1 MSVNSRLPLAAT
13 IHATEYGRNRGIHND
28 IQRRIHSLEERL
40 VNSADVIICCSSYMV
55 EEITRL
61 FGVTRKKLFLIPNGV
76 DPANLGIP
84 RQLVPGEKEPHS
96 GGKTILFIG
105 RLVPEKGVQVLLE
118 AMPQLIQQF
127 PEIKLLIGGTG
138 PYTDYLEHRAEE
150 LGLAGKVEFL
160 VFLDETQRNYHLK
173 HADIAVFPSLYEPFG
188 IVALEAMTAQIPVI
202 VSDTGGLS
210 EVVSHGIDGYK
221 APPGR
226 PDLLAYYIRE
236 ILVNPG
242 LAMDLT
248 RRAWNKVLTVYDWN
262 NIAVETLDVYR
273 EAGIIARGN

>member
-61 FGVTRKKLFLIPNGV
+61 FEVTRKKLFLIPNGV

-84 RQLVPGEKEPHS
+84 RQLVPGEKEP
-96 GGKTILFIG
+96 
-105 RLVPEKGVQVLLE
+105 R
-118 AMPQLIQQF
+118 
-127 PEIKLLIGGTG
+127 
-138 PYTDYLEHRAEE
+138 
-150 LGLAGKVEFL
+150 
-160 VFLDETQRNYHLK
+160 
-173 HADIAVFPSLYEPFG
+173 LYEPFG

-221 APPGR
+221 APLGR
-226 PDLLAYYIRE
+226 PDILAYYIRE